1 MKYYMVDTFT
11 DEVFGG
17 NPAGVCILDR
27 KISPEI
33 MQRIAKEHNLPETA
47 FVLKEKNQYSLRWFT
62 PKFEIDLC
70 GHATLASSFILMN
83 YFYKDMQKVTF
94 STQSGIIEVI
104 RSDDKYEMS
113 LPIRKP
119 KKIDITEEMKTLLG
133 VTPEEVASSRDLI
146 VLLSSEEEV
155 ANYIPNYDDLSKLSD
170 WLGIVITAKG
180 KKADF
185 VSRYFCPELKDEDP
199 VTGSSHCSL
208 VPYWSERLGCTK
220 LYAQQLSERKGE
232 LYCNLEDDCVKVA
245 GTARL
250 YMVGEINI

>member
-17 NPAGVCILDR
+17 NPAGVCILDK

-47 FVLKEKNQYSLRWFT
+47 FVLKEENQYSLRWFT

-146 VLLSSEEEV
+146 VL
-155 ANYIPNYDDLSKLSD
+155 D
-170 WLGIVITAKG
+170 
-180 KKADF
+180 
-185 VSRYFCPELKDEDP
+185 
-199 VTGSSHCSL
+199 
-208 VPYWSERLGCTK
+208 
-220 LYAQQLSERKGE
+220 RKS
-232 LYCNLEDDCVKVA
+232 VV
-245 GTARL
+245 
-250 YMVGEINI
+250 